1 MSYVTNVVLMTS
13 LLDDKIVHEFINPWL
28 VSQGQGELAKI
39 DEYAGGNKAMEV
51 DLYAGAFNHLNTE
64 AFIPVVI
71 APNWRVPEELILM
84 VQAEMETAQVYKG
97 KT

>member
-13 LLDDKIVHEFINPWL
+13 LLDDKIVHEFINTWL

-39 DEYAGGNKAMEV
+39 NEYAGGNKAMEV
-51 DLYAGAFNHLNTE
+51 DLYAGAFNHLNEE
-64 AFIPVVI
+64 AFIPVVVS
-71 APNWRVPEELILM
+71 PNWRVPEELVLV
-84 VQAEMETAQVYKG
+84 VQTEMEPVQVYKG